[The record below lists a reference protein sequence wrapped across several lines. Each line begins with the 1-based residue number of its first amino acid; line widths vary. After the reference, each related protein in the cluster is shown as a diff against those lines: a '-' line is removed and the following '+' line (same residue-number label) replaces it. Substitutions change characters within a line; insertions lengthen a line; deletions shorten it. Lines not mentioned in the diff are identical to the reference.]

1 MGDAKMYVRSLWRVL
16 GSRFNILRSCC
27 QMRQIKPDFFG
38 TKFVVKYWDAKHEN
52 RECCPQHG
60 ALSVFSVGLAFSIVT
75 IAGSKPFLLPAAENW
90 YLGNPYV
97 LAPSA

>member
-52 RECCPQHG
+52 RKCYPQHE
-60 ALSVFSVGLAFSIVT
+60 ALTPFSIGLAFPTVT
-75 IAGSKPFLLPAAENW
+75 IAVPEPFLLPTVENW
-90 YLGNPYV
+90 YPVGGYV
-97 LAPSA
+97 MAPRS